1 MRLPCHGVLYEPD
14 NRHQNN
20 AANAATGHISEHAAA
35 SINTGGTQN
44 SMKYLATDATADDP
58 DYAVTDGTQTEI
70 LEECTADI
78 SPNSPEHELNNQS
91 HIHIAP
97 PLILPCLTA
106 ETTCRVPARSKLAPH
121 HHSNAPPKSPD
132 HYFTIAAVSSAGC
145 MTSGWVSL
153 ASSLANNVI
162 HCRS

>member
-1 MRLPCHGVLYEPD
+1 
-14 NRHQNN
+14 
-20 AANAATGHISEHAAA
+20 
-35 SINTGGTQN
+35 
-44 SMKYLATDATADDP
+44 MKYLATDATADDP

-121 HHSNAPPKSPD
+121 HHSNAPPESPD
-132 HYFTIAAVSSAGC
+132 HYFKIAAVPSAGC
-145 MTSGWVSL
+145 IGTLPLL
-153 ASSLANNVI
+153 ATPRLIATLATRLSTMPCDARWTGRTCYLLSSKSSLRASFSQSEEESAFARNY
-162 HCRS
+162 